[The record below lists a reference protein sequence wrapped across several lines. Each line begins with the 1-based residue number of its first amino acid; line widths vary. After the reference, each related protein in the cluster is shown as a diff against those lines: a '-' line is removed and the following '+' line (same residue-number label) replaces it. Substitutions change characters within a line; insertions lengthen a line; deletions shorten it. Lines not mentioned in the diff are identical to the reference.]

1 MSAKRATWDLELTEQ
16 MKRCFHAG
24 LSCSQIAGEI
34 GVTRNAVIG
43 KLHRLGLTR
52 PRDIAAAQVA
62 QRRAAKLAR
71 PTTPRPSSPKT
82 WLPKRLRLSIAAQHE
97 LLAASFPAAALPVEE
112 IPIHNGRGCT
122 LLELGQAHC
131 RWPISSPGAADFC
144 FCGNEP
150 VKGLPYCPGHAR
162 IAYRPAGRRSARA

>member
-1 MSAKRATWDLELTEQ
+1 MSAKRATWSSELIEEMT
-16 MKRCFHAG
+16 RHFHAG

-43 KLHRLGLTR
+43 KMHRLGLTR
-52 PRDIAAAQVA
+52 PKELAAANVA
-62 QRRAAKLAR
+62 QRRAARLAR
-71 PTTPRPSSPKT
+71 AKTPRN
-82 WLPKRLRLSIAAQHE
+82 WRPKRSRVSISAQQE
-97 LLAASFPAAALPVEE
+97 MLAEAFPASEPLEE
-112 IPIHNGRGCT
+112 IPIYNGCGCT
-122 LLELGQAHC
+122 LLELGQAQC

-162 IAYRPAGRRSARA
+162 MAYRRAGRRSA